1 MTHPGGAS
9 QCLSF
14 WYGQFFLECCFVYL
28 YFFFCL
34 YVFLSQGSSMGSTCT
49 TKGQVVC
56 AIFFCIS
63 FTTGQVP
70 GGGHGMLASPRSQAV
85 LEGNIACGQLQ

>member
-1 MTHPGGAS
+1 
-9 QCLSF
+9 
-14 WYGQFFLECCFVYL
+14 
-28 YFFFCL
+28 
-34 YVFLSQGSSMGSTCT
+34 MGSTCT